1 MFKIFKMARI
11 LTGVQSTGT
20 PHLGNLLGAVLPAI
34 EMAKETSD
42 DSFLFIADL
51 HSLTQIKKGDILRD
65 NTFSTA
71 ATWLACGLD
80 LEKTYFYKQ
89 SDVSEVTELTWY
101 LNCFFPYQRL
111 TLAHSFKD
119 KSEDLSDLNTGLF
132 TYPMLMA
139 ADILLYDAEIVPV
152 GKDQKQHL
160 EITRDIAKSFN
171 HNYGDTFII
180 PESKIDKNVQTIPGT
195 DGRKMSKTYENT
207 IDIFADEKSLKK
219 QIMSIVTDSK
229 GLEDKKNPESC
240 NIFNIFKLIASEDE
254 VKKMKKNYSEG
265 GYGYGHAKT
274 HLLNLIL
281 DLFRKERKLYSE
293 LLQNPDHLYG
303 ILVKGEEKARVIAD
317 KVLERVRSKLGY

>member
-1 MFKIFKMARI
+1 MTRI
-11 LTGVQSTGT
+11 LTGIQSSGK
-20 PHLGNLLGAVLPAI
+20 PHLGNILGAIKPSI
-34 EMAKETSD
+34 ELSKNSKN
-42 DSFLFIADL
+42 DSLFFIADL
-51 HSLTQIKKGDILRD
+51 HSLINIKDSKVRND
-65 NTFSTA
+65 NTLAIA
-71 ATWLACGLD
+71 ASWIAMGFD
-80 LEKTYFYKQ
+80 YEKNYFYRQ
-89 SDVSEVTELTWY
+89 SKITQVCELAWY
-101 LNCFFPYQRL
+101 LNCFTPYPML
-111 TLAHSFKD
+111 SNSHSFKD
-119 KSEDLSDLNTGLF
+119 KSDNLSDINSGLF
-132 TYPMLMA
+132 TYPVLMA
-139 ADILLYDAEIVPV
+139 ADILLYDSEIVPV

-180 PESKIDKNVQTIPGT
+180 PESKIDKNVQTIPGI

-254 VKKMKKNYSEG
+254 VKKMKKNYVEG

-281 DLFRKERKLYSE
+281 DLYREERKLYSE
-293 LLQNPDHLYG
+293 LIKNPDHLYD
-303 ILVKGEEKARVIAD
+303 ILVKGEKKARTIAE
-317 KVLERVRSKLGY
+317 KVLSRVRSKLGY

>member
-1 MFKIFKMARI
+1 MTRI
-11 LTGVQSTGT
+11 LTGIQSSGK
-20 PHLGNLLGAVLPAI
+20 PHLGNILGAIKPSI
-34 EMAKETSD
+34 ELSKNSKN
-42 DSFLFIADL
+42 DSLFFIADL
-51 HSLTQIKKGDILRD
+51 HSLINIKDSKVRNE
-65 NTFSTA
+65 NTLAIA
-71 ATWLACGLD
+71 ASWIAMGFD
-80 LEKTYFYKQ
+80 YEKNYFYRQ
-89 SDVSEVTELTWY
+89 SKITQVCELAWY
-101 LNCFFPYQRL
+101 LNCFTPYPML
-111 TLAHSFKD
+111 SNSHSFKD
-119 KSEDLSDLNTGLF
+119 KSDNLSDINSGLF
-132 TYPMLMA
+132 TYPVLMA
-139 ADILLYDAEIVPV
+139 ADILLYDSEIVPV

-240 NIFNIFKLIASEDE
+240 NIFNIFKLIASKDE

>member
-1 MFKIFKMARI
+1 MTRI
-11 LTGVQSTGT
+11 LTGIQSSGK
-20 PHLGNLLGAVLPAI
+20 PHLGNILGAIKPSI
-34 EMAKETSD
+34 ELSKNSKN
-42 DSFLFIADL
+42 DSLFFIADL
-51 HSLTQIKKGDILRD
+51 HSLINIKDSKIRNE
-65 NTFSTA
+65 NTLAIA
-71 ATWLACGLD
+71 ASWIAMGFD
-80 LEKTYFYKQ
+80 YEKNYFYRQ
-89 SDVSEVTELTWY
+89 SKITQVCELAWY
-101 LNCFFPYQRL
+101 LNCFTPYPML
-111 TLAHSFKD
+111 SNSHSFKD
-119 KSEDLSDLNTGLF
+119 KSDNLSDINSGLF
-132 TYPMLMA
+132 TYPVLMA
-139 ADILLYDAEIVPV
+139 ADILLYDSEIVPV

>member
-1 MFKIFKMARI
+1 MTRI
-11 LTGVQSTGT
+11 LTGIQSSGK
-20 PHLGNLLGAVLPAI
+20 PHLGNILGAIKPSI
-34 EMAKETSD
+34 ELSKNSKN
-42 DSFLFIADL
+42 DSLFFIADL
-51 HSLTQIKKGDILRD
+51 HSLINIKDSKVRNE
-65 NTFSTA
+65 NTLAIA
-71 ATWLACGLD
+71 ASWIAMGFD
-80 LEKTYFYKQ
+80 YEKNYFYRQ
-89 SDVSEVTELTWY
+89 SKITQVCELAWY
-101 LNCFFPYQRL
+101 LNCFTPYPML
-111 TLAHSFKD
+111 SNSHSFKD
-119 KSEDLSDLNTGLF
+119 KSDNLSDINSGLF
-132 TYPMLMA
+132 TYPVLMA
-139 ADILLYDAEIVPV
+139 ADILLYDSEIVPV

-240 NIFNIFKLIASEDE
+240 NIFNIFKLIASENE

>member
-1 MFKIFKMARI
+1 MTRI
-11 LTGVQSTGT
+11 LTGIQSSGK
-20 PHLGNLLGAVLPAI
+20 PHLGNILGAIKPSI
-34 EMAKETSD
+34 ELSKNSKN
-42 DSFLFIADL
+42 DSLFFIADL
-51 HSLTQIKKGDILRD
+51 HSLINIKDSKLRNE
-65 NTFSTA
+65 NTLAIA
-71 ATWLACGLD
+71 ASWIAMGFD
-80 LEKTYFYKQ
+80 YEKNYFYRQ
-89 SDVSEVTELTWY
+89 SKITQVCELAWY
-101 LNCFFPYQRL
+101 LNCFTPYPML
-111 TLAHSFKD
+111 SNSHSFKD
-119 KSEDLSDLNTGLF
+119 KSDNLSDINSGLF
-132 TYPMLMA
+132 TYPVLMA
-139 ADILLYDAEIVPV
+139 ADILLYDSEIVPV

>member
-1 MFKIFKMARI
+1 MTRI
-11 LTGVQSTGT
+11 LTGIQSSGK
-20 PHLGNLLGAVLPAI
+20 PHLGNILGAIKPSI
-34 EMAKETSD
+34 ELSKNSKN
-42 DSFLFIADL
+42 DSLFFIADL
-51 HSLTQIKKGDILRD
+51 HSLINIKDSKVRND
-65 NTFSTA
+65 NTLAIA
-71 ATWLACGLD
+71 ASWIAMGFD
-80 LEKTYFYKQ
+80 YEKNYFYRQ
-89 SDVSEVTELTWY
+89 SKITQVCELAWY
-101 LNCFFPYQRL
+101 LNCFTPYPML
-111 TLAHSFKD
+111 SNSHSFKD
-119 KSEDLSDLNTGLF
+119 KSDNLSDINSGLF
-132 TYPMLMA
+132 TYPVLMA
-139 ADILLYDAEIVPV
+139 ADILLYDSEIVPV

-180 PESKIDKNVQTIPGT
+180 PESKIDKKVQTIPGT

-303 ILVKGEEKARVIAD
+303 TLVKGEEKARVIAD

>member
-1 MFKIFKMARI
+1 MTRI
-11 LTGVQSTGT
+11 LTGIQSSGK
-20 PHLGNLLGAVLPAI
+20 PHLGNILGAIKPSI
-34 EMAKETSD
+34 ELSKNSKN
-42 DSFLFIADL
+42 DSLFFIADL
-51 HSLTQIKKGDILRD
+51 HSLINIKDSKVRND
-65 NTFSTA
+65 NTLAIA
-71 ATWLACGLD
+71 ASWIAMGFD
-80 LEKTYFYKQ
+80 YEKNYFYRQ
-89 SDVSEVTELTWY
+89 SKITQVCELAWY
-101 LNCFFPYQRL
+101 LNCFTPYPML
-111 TLAHSFKD
+111 SNSHSFKD
-119 KSEDLSDLNTGLF
+119 KSDNLSDINSGLF
-132 TYPMLMA
+132 TYPVLMA
-139 ADILLYDAEIVPV
+139 ADILLYDSEIVPV

-180 PESKIDKNVQTIPGT
+180 PESKIDKNVQTIPGI

-240 NIFNIFKLIASEDE
+240 NIFNIFKLIARGDE
-254 VKKMKKNYSEG
+254 VKKMEKNYFEG

>member
-1 MFKIFKMARI
+1 MTRI
-11 LTGVQSTGT
+11 LTGIQSSGK
-20 PHLGNLLGAVLPAI
+20 PHLGNILGAIKPSI
-34 EMAKETSD
+34 ELSKNSKN
-42 DSFLFIADL
+42 DSLFFIADL
-51 HSLTQIKKGDILRD
+51 HSLINIKDSKVRND
-65 NTFSTA
+65 NTLAIA
-71 ATWLACGLD
+71 ASWIAMGFD
-80 LEKTYFYKQ
+80 YEKNYFYRQ
-89 SDVSEVTELTWY
+89 SKITQVCELAWY
-101 LNCFFPYQRL
+101 LNCFTPYPML
-111 TLAHSFKD
+111 SNSHSFKD
-119 KSEDLSDLNTGLF
+119 KSDNLSDINSGLF
-132 TYPMLMA
+132 TYPVLMA
-139 ADILLYDAEIVPV
+139 ADILLYDSEIVPV

>member
-1 MFKIFKMARI
+1 MTRI
-11 LTGVQSTGT
+11 LTGIQSSGK
-20 PHLGNLLGAVLPAI
+20 PHLGNILGAIKPSI
-34 EMAKETSD
+34 ELSKNSKN
-42 DSFLFIADL
+42 DSLFFIADL
-51 HSLTQIKKGDILRD
+51 HSLINIKDSKVRNE
-65 NTFSTA
+65 NTLAIA
-71 ATWLACGLD
+71 ASWIAMGFD
-80 LEKTYFYKQ
+80 YEKNYFYRQ
-89 SDVSEVTELTWY
+89 SKITQVCELAWY
-101 LNCFFPYQRL
+101 LNCFTPYPML
-111 TLAHSFKD
+111 SNSHSFKD
-119 KSEDLSDLNTGLF
+119 KSDNLSDINSGLF
-132 TYPMLMA
+132 TYPVLMA
-139 ADILLYDAEIVPV
+139 ADILLYDSEIVPV

-293 LLQNPDHLYG
+293 LLQNPDYLYG

>member
-1 MFKIFKMARI
+1 MTRI
-11 LTGVQSTGT
+11 LTGIQSSGK
-20 PHLGNLLGAVLPAI
+20 PHLGNILGAIKPSI
-34 EMAKETSD
+34 ELSKNSKN
-42 DSFLFIADL
+42 DSLFFIADL
-51 HSLTQIKKGDILRD
+51 HSLINIKDSKVRNE
-65 NTFSTA
+65 NTLAIA
-71 ATWLACGLD
+71 ASWIAMGFD
-80 LEKTYFYKQ
+80 YEKNYFYRQ
-89 SDVSEVTELTWY
+89 SKITQVCELAWY
-101 LNCFFPYQRL
+101 LNCFTPYPML
-111 TLAHSFKD
+111 SNSHSFKD
-119 KSEDLSDLNTGLF
+119 KSDNLSYINSGLF
-132 TYPMLMA
+132 TYPVLMA
-139 ADILLYDAEIVPV
+139 ADILLYDSEIVPV

>member
-1 MFKIFKMARI
+1 MTRI
-11 LTGVQSTGT
+11 LTGIQSSGK
-20 PHLGNLLGAVLPAI
+20 PHLGNILGAIKPSI
-34 EMAKETSD
+34 ELSKNSKN
-42 DSFLFIADL
+42 DSLFFIADL
-51 HSLTQIKKGDILRD
+51 HSLINIKDSKVRND
-65 NTFSTA
+65 NTLAIA
-71 ATWLACGLD
+71 ASWIAMGFD
-80 LEKTYFYKQ
+80 YEKNYFYRQ
-89 SDVSEVTELTWY
+89 SKITQVCELAWY
-101 LNCFFPYQRL
+101 LNCFTPYPML
-111 TLAHSFKD
+111 SNSHSFKD
-119 KSEDLSDLNTGLF
+119 KSDNLSDINSGLF
-132 TYPMLMA
+132 TYPVLMA
-139 ADILLYDAEIVPV
+139 ADILLYDSEIVPV

-229 GLEDKKNPESC
+229 GIEDKKNPESC